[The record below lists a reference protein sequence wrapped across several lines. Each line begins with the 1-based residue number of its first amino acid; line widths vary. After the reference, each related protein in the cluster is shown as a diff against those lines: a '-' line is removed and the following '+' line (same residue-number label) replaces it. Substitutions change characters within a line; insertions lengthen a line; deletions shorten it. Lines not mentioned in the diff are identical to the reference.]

1 LAESDTANFEET
13 DVPPADAPIVLSPPS
28 REDRGPLEMDSEPAI
43 RLALEHRLDLRVAE
57 GGVYDSMRGVAVAAN
72 GFLPEFTLGGG
83 TSFGERRGTGSAL
96 SDDAAV
102 SFDRGSYNALLRLD
116 LPLER
121 TAERNTY
128 RNQLINLERSVRD
141 LQALEDSIK
150 LDVRN
155 QLRDMLES
163 RESLRIQ
170 AQAVALAQR
179 RVDSTSLLLKLG
191 RAEIRDVL
199 EAQQALLSAQNALT
213 SALVNY
219 RVSELLL
226 QSNLGLLEVDETGLW
241 QEYRPET
248 DDTPQL

>member
-1 LAESDTANFEET
+1 
-13 DVPPADAPIVLSPPS
+13 
-28 REDRGPLEMDSEPAI
+28 
-43 RLALEHRLDLRVAE
+43 
-57 GGVYDSMRGVAVAAN
+57 
-72 GFLPEFTLGGG
+72 
-83 TSFGERRGTGSAL
+83 
-96 SDDAAV
+96 
-102 SFDRGSYNALLRLD
+102 
-116 LPLER
+116 
-121 TAERNTY
+121 
-128 RNQLINLERSVRD
+128 
-141 LQALEDSIK
+141 
-150 LDVRN
+150 
-155 QLRDMLES
+155 MLES

>member
-1 LAESDTANFEET
+1 
-13 DVPPADAPIVLSPPS
+13 
-28 REDRGPLEMDSEPAI
+28 
-43 RLALEHRLDLRVAE
+43 
-57 GGVYDSMRGVAVAAN
+57 
-72 GFLPEFTLGGG
+72 
-83 TSFGERRGTGSAL
+83 
-96 SDDAAV
+96 
-102 SFDRGSYNALLRLD
+102 
-116 LPLER
+116 LER
-121 TAERNTY
+121 TAERNIY

-248 DDTPQL
+248 IDKPTL